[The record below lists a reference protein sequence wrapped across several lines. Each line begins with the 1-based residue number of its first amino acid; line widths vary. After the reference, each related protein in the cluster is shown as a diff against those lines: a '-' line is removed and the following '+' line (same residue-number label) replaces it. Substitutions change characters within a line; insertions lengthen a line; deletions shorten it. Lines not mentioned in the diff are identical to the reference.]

1 MLGAF
6 GDVDE
11 PPRPR
16 MLVSEHGLQ
25 SRRDHFGEVRL
36 RNDQRHEQPG
46 ITHGHAIGRDTP
58 QRPAGMNAPFAF
70 A

>member
-1 MLGAF
+1 
-6 GDVDE
+6 
-11 PPRPR
+11 